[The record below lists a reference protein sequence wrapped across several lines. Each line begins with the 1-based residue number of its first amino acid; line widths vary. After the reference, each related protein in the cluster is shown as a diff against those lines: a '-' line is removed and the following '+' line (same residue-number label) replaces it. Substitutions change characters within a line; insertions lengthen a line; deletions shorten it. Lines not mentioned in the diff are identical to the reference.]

1 MRLFFRILKFII
13 PALLIFLLWIY
24 VEAPAKHPYY
34 QEKLNEFK
42 QMKQANLI
50 FLGDS
55 LTDWHNWHLFGPHL
69 NAGIAGDTT
78 DGVLSRIPAL
88 LEKKPHTVILMIG
101 INDLLDYASLEQ
113 VKKNY
118 FRILDAFSDV
128 EQLIILSTL
137 PVTNLYQTEQINRD
151 VIALNTFLKDE
162 SRKRKL
168 RYVDLYSS
176 FVGDHTGIQKQYTVD
191 GVHLSSQGYLLWESI
206 LKKEFAS
213 GFTKNK

>member
-1 MRLFFRILKFII
+1 MLKSITL
-13 PALLIFLLWIY
+13 ATLIFSLWAY
-24 VEAPAKHPYY
+24 AEAPVKHPYY
-34 QEKLNEFK
+34 QDKLYEFK
-42 QMKQANLI
+42 QMTQTNLV

-78 DGVLSRIPAL
+78 DGVLSRIPTL

-101 INDLLDYASLEQ
+101 INDLLNYASLEQ

-118 FRILDAFSDV
+118 FRILDALSDV

-162 SRKRKL
+162 ARKRKL

-176 FVGDHTGIQKQYTVD
+176 FVGDHSGIQKRYTVD

-206 LKKEFAS
+206 LEKKLAS
-213 GFTKNK
+213 KFID

>member
-1 MRLFFRILKFII
+1 MLKSIIL
-13 PALLIFLLWIY
+13 ALWIFPLWTFA
-24 VEAPAKHPYY
+24 EAPVEHPYY
-34 QEKLNEFK
+34 QEKLYEQK
-42 QMKQANLI
+42 QMKQTNLL

-55 LTDWHNWHLFGPHL
+55 LTDWHNWRLFGPHY

-118 FRILDAFSDV
+118 FRILDALSDV

-162 SRKRKL
+162 ARKRKL

-176 FVGDHTGIQKQYTVD
+176 FVGNHSGIQKRYTVD
-191 GVHLSSQGYLLWESI
+191 GVHLSNQGYLLWESI
-206 LKKEFAS
+206 LKKEFPS